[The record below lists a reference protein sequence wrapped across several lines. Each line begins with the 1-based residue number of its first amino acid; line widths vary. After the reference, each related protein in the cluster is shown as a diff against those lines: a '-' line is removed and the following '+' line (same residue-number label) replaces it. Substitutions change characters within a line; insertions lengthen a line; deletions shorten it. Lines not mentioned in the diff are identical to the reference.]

1 MPEGLLTGLMALG
14 GVLLGALLTYFIS
27 IQKRKWDKED
37 KLLEYKAEI
46 LDIRRLEI
54 EEYIKEYATMFSR
67 SRNIIK
73 ELLKTDD
80 VKQLKIDSDELIND
94 VKIWDQ
100 KIFILRR
107 GLKSIDDI
115 ELNTLIDEI
124 DKITEELGI
133 FIINNIKLEEP
144 KLKYAKDINILK
156 EDLKDLS
163 DNFINLCNKC
173 YIRIDQIKLENY
185 KT

>member
-1 MPEGLLTGLMALG
+1 
-14 GVLLGALLTYFIS
+14 
-27 IQKRKWDKED
+27 
-37 KLLEYKAEI
+37 
-46 LDIRRLEI
+46 
-54 EEYIKEYATMFSR
+54 
-67 SRNIIK
+67 
-73 ELLKTDD
+73 
-80 VKQLKIDSDELIND
+80 